1 MFFNGSL
8 LMMIAGVVIVL
19 MSLTV
24 HEVSHGYAAYK
35 LGDPT
40 AKNAG
45 RLSLNPLKHL
55 DPIGALMLFI
65 FGFGWAKP
73 VPVNPYYCEGD
84 RRKGMMEVSFAGP
97 ASNLLLAFVLIAIY
111 TIGHFGTLDYAYSMT
126 GLILYRA
133 ITLNIYLAVFNLI
146 PIPPLDGSKILAG
159 VLPQAT
165 AYKFLTTV
173 EQYGFLIL
181 MALVFFHITD
191 IILVPIANGVLQL
204 MYLVTSFL
212 A

>member
-1 MFFNGSL
+1 MFFGDSP
-8 LMMIAGVVIVL
+8 LMMISGVVVIL

-73 VPVNPYYCEGD
+73 VPVNPYYFEGD
-84 RRKGMMEVSFAGP
+84 RRKGMMMVSFAGP
-97 ASNLLLAFVLIAIY
+97 ASNLLLAFILIAIY
-111 TIGHFGTLDYAYSMT
+111 SIGHFGTLSYAYSMT

-133 ITLNIYLAVFNLI
+133 ITLNVYLAIFNLI

-159 VLPQAT
+159 ILPQAT
-165 AYKFLTTV
+165 AYKFLNTV

-191 IILVPIANGVLQL
+191 MILVPIANGVLQL
-204 MYLVTSFL
+204 MYFVTSFL

>member
-1 MFFNGSL
+1 MFFGDSI
-8 LMMIAGVVIVL
+8 LMMISGVVIIL

-73 VPVNPYYCEGD
+73 VPVNPYYFEGD
-84 RRKGMMEVSFAGP
+84 RRKGMMTVSFAGP
-97 ASNLLLAFVLIAIY
+97 ASNLLLAFILIAIY
-111 TIGHFGTLDYAYSMT
+111 TIGHFGTLSYAYSVT

-133 ITLNIYLAVFNLI
+133 ITLNVYLAIFNLI

>member
-1 MFFNGSL
+1 MFFGGSL
-8 LMMIAGVVIVL
+8 LMMISGVVIIL

-73 VPVNPYYCEGD
+73 VPVNPYYFEGD
-84 RRKGMMEVSFAGP
+84 RRKGMMTVSFAGP
-97 ASNLLLAFVLIAIY
+97 ASNLLLAFILIAIY
-111 TIGHFGTLDYAYSMT
+111 TIGHFGTLSYAYSVT

-133 ITLNIYLAVFNLI
+133 ITLNVYLAIFNLI

-165 AYKFLTTV
+165 AYKFLNTV

-191 IILVPIANGVLQL
+191 MILVPIANGVLQL
-204 MYLVTSFL
+204 MYFVTSFL

>member
-1 MFFNGSL
+1 MFFNDSL
-8 LMMIAGVVIVL
+8 TMMIAGVVIVL

-24 HEVSHGYAAYK
+24 HEVAHGYAAYK

-45 RLSLNPLKHL
+45 RLSLNPIKHL
-55 DPIGALMLFI
+55 DPIGALLLFI

-73 VPVNPYYCEGD
+73 VPVNPYYFEGD
-84 RRKGMMEVSFAGP
+84 RRKGMMAVSFAGP
-97 ASNLLLAFVLIAIY
+97 ASNLILAFILIAIY
-111 TIGHFGTLDYAYSMT
+111 SMGHFGTLDYAYSMT
-126 GLILYRA
+126 GLVLYRA
-133 ITLNIYLAVFNLI
+133 FTLNIYLAIFNLI

-181 MALVFFHITD
+181 MVLIFFNITD
-191 IILVPIANGVLQL
+191 IVLVPIASGVLHA
-204 MYLVTSFL
+204 MYFVTALL

>member
-1 MFFNGSL
+1 
-8 LMMIAGVVIVL
+8 MMIAGVVIVL

-73 VPVNPYYCEGD
+73 VPVNPYYFEGD

-165 AYKFLTTV
+165 AYKF
-173 EQYGFLIL
+173 
-181 MALVFFHITD
+181 
-191 IILVPIANGVLQL
+191 
-204 MYLVTSFL
+204 
-212 A
+212 

>member
-1 MFFNGSL
+1 MFFGDSI
-8 LMMIAGVVIVL
+8 LMMISGVVIIL

-73 VPVNPYYCEGD
+73 VPVNPYYFEGD
-84 RRKGMMEVSFAGP
+84 RRKGMMTVSFAGP
-97 ASNLLLAFVLIAIY
+97 ASNLLLAFILIAIY
-111 TIGHFGTLDYAYSMT
+111 TIGHFGTLSYAYSVT

-133 ITLNIYLAVFNLI
+133 ITLNVYLAIFNLI
-146 PIPPLDGSKILAG
+146 PIPQLDGSKILAG

>member
-73 VPVNPYYCEGD
+73 VPVNPYYFEGD

>member
-8 LMMIAGVVIVL
+8 PMMIAGVVIVL

-73 VPVNPYYCEGD
+73 VPVNPYYFEGD

-97 ASNLLLAFVLIAIY
+97 ASYLLLAFVLIAIY

>member
-8 LMMIAGVVIVL
+8 LLMISGVVIVL

-24 HEVSHGYAAYK
+24 HEVAHGFAAYK

-40 AKNAG
+40 AKNQG
-45 RLSLNPLKHL
+45 RLSLNPIKHL
-55 DPIGALMLFI
+55 DPIGALLLFI

-73 VPVNPYYCEGD
+73 VPVNPYYFNGD
-84 RRKGMMEVSFAGP
+84 RRKGMMVVSFAGP
-97 ASNLLLAFVLIAIY
+97 ASNLILAFILIAIY
-111 TIGHFGTLDYAYSMT
+111 AIGHFGTLQYAYSVT
-126 GLILYRA
+126 GLILYKA
-133 ITLNIYLAVFNLI
+133 FTLNIYLALFNLI

-159 VLPQAT
+159 VLPQAA

-181 MALVFFHITD
+181 MLLVIFNITD
-191 IILVPIANGVLQL
+191 SVLVPIANGVVQA
-204 MYLVTSFL
+204 MYFVTSLL

>member
-1 MFFNGSL
+1 MFFGDSP
-8 LMMIAGVVIVL
+8 LMMISGVVVIL

-73 VPVNPYYCEGD
+73 VPVNPYYFEGD
-84 RRKGMMEVSFAGP
+84 RRKGMMMVSFAGP
-97 ASNLLLAFVLIAIY
+97 ASNLLLAFILIAIY
-111 TIGHFGTLDYAYSMT
+111 SIGHFGTLSYAYSMT

-133 ITLNIYLAVFNLI
+133 ITLNVYLAIFNLI

-159 VLPQAT
+159 ILPQAT
-165 AYKFLTTV
+165 AYKFLNTV
-173 EQYGFLIL
+173 GQYGFLIL

-191 IILVPIANGVLQL
+191 MILVPIANGVLQL
-204 MYLVTSFL
+204 MYFVTSFL

>member
-1 MFFNGSL
+1 MFFGDSI
-8 LMMIAGVVIVL
+8 LMMISGVVIIL

-73 VPVNPYYCEGD
+73 VPVNPYYFEGD
-84 RRKGMMEVSFAGP
+84 RRKGMMTVSFAGP
-97 ASNLLLAFVLIAIY
+97 ASNLLLAFILIAIY
-111 TIGHFGTLDYAYSMT
+111 TIGHFGTLSYAYSVT

-133 ITLNIYLAVFNLI
+133 ITLNVYLAIFNLI

-173 EQYGFLIL
+173 EQYGFLSL

>member
-8 LMMIAGVVIVL
+8 PMMIAGVVIVL

-73 VPVNPYYCEGD
+73 VPVNPYYFEGD